1 MAIKQDIYQELTD
14 QIHELIT
21 QHGTDWLK
29 TWSSKASGNINNI
42 SGKEYSGINIF
53 SLALSSYANNFECG
67 EWMTYKQAEAKGW
80 QVKKGSKGTHII
92 YFKINEYENKKT
104 GDIDKVPMLK
114 RYSVFNGDQIEGFIP
129 CREPAVEVETFDN
142 CDLVEATIEAHEIT
156 IKHGGD
162 TAFFSPNMDFIQMPM
177 KQDFISTDEE
187 NNQQTYYSTLLHE
200 VTHWTGHK
208 KRLARDFSGRF
219 GSNAYAFEEL
229 VAEIGSVFLCAKMG
243 VKASPSQNNAKYLNN
258 WLEVL
263 KDDKRAIVKAFSL
276 ASKASNYIVEKS
288 PVAIEEKRALEEKK
302 AVFNTEVSSRI
313 LLEA

>member
-1 MAIKQDIYQELTD
+1 MNKVDTYQALTD
-14 QIHELIT
+14 QITALISE
-21 QHGTDWLK
+21 HGTDWLK
-29 TWSSKASGNINNI
+29 TWSSKASGNINSI
-42 SGKEYSGINIF
+42 SGKEYQGINVF
-53 SLALSSYANNFECG
+53 SLAVSSFANNFESD
-67 EWMTYKQAEAKGW
+67 EWLTYKQAQAKGW

-104 GDIDKVPMLK
+104 GDIDRVPMIK
-114 RYSVFNGDQIEGFIP
+114 QYSVFNGDQIEGFIP
-129 CREPAVEVETFDN
+129 TKEPVTVAETFEN

-156 IKHGGD
+156 LRHGGD
-162 TAFFSPNMDFIQMPM
+162 KAFFSPNLDFIQMPM

-276 ASKASNYIVEKS
+276 AQKASNYIVEK
-288 PVAIEEKRALEEKK
+288 VA
-302 AVFNTEVSSRI
+302 V
-313 LLEA
+313 EA

>member
-1 MAIKQDIYQELTD
+1 MNKVDTYQALTD
-14 QIHELIT
+14 QITALISE
-21 QHGTDWLK
+21 HGTDWLK
-29 TWSSKASGNINNI
+29 TWSSKASGNINSI
-42 SGKEYSGINIF
+42 SGKEYQGINVF
-53 SLALSSYANNFECG
+53 SLAVSSFANNFESD
-67 EWMTYKQAEAKGW
+67 EWLTYKQAQSKGW

-104 GDIDKVPMLK
+104 GDIDKVPMIK
-114 RYSVFNGDQIEGFIP
+114 QYSVFNGDQVEGFIP
-129 CREPAVEVETFDN
+129 TKEPATEVETFEN

-162 TAFFSPNMDFIQMPM
+162 TAFFSPQLDFIQMPM

-187 NNQQTYYSTLLHE
+187 NSQQTYYSTLLHE

-276 ASKASNYIVEKS
+276 AQKASNYIVEK
-288 PVAIEEKRALEEKK
+288 VA
-302 AVFNTEVSSRI
+302 V
-313 LLEA
+313 EA

>member
-1 MAIKQDIYQELTD
+1 
-14 QIHELIT
+14 
-21 QHGTDWLK
+21 
-29 TWSSKASGNINNI
+29 
-42 SGKEYSGINIF
+42 
-53 SLALSSYANNFECG
+53 
-67 EWMTYKQAEAKGW
+67 MTYKQAEAKGW

-129 CREPAVEVETFDN
+129 CREPVAEVETFDN
-142 CDLVEATIEAHEIT
+142 CDLVEATLEAHEIT

-162 TAFFSPNMDFIQMPM
+162 TAFFSPKMDFIQMPM

-208 KRLARDFSGRF
+208 KRLDRDFSGRF

-288 PVAIEEKRALEEKK
+288 PV
-302 AVFNTEVSSRI
+302 
-313 LLEA
+313 EA

>member
-1 MAIKQDIYQELTD
+1 MNKVDTYQALTD
-14 QIHELIT
+14 QITALISE
-21 QHGTDWLK
+21 HGTDWLK
-29 TWSSKASGNINNI
+29 TWSSKASGNINSI
-42 SGKEYSGINIF
+42 SGKEYQGINVF
-53 SLALSSYANNFECG
+53 SLAVSSFANNFESD
-67 EWMTYKQAEAKGW
+67 EWLTYKQAQAKGG

-104 GDIDKVPMLK
+104 GDIDKVPMIK
-114 RYSVFNGDQIEGFIP
+114 QYSVFNGDQVEGFIP
-129 CREPAVEVETFDN
+129 TKEPATEPETFDN

-156 IKHGGD
+156 LRHGGD
-162 TAFFSPNMDFIQMPM
+162 TAFFSPQLDFIQMPM

-208 KRLARDFSGRF
+208 KRLDRDFSGRF

-229 VAEIGSVFLCAKMG
+229 VAEIGSVFLCSKMG
-243 VKASPSQNNAKYLNN
+243 VKAKPSQNNAKYLNG

-276 ASKASNYIVEKS
+276 AQKASNYIVEKT
-288 PVAIEEKRALEEKK
+288 
-302 AVFNTEVSSRI
+302 AV
-313 LLEA
+313 EA